1 MTKYKF
7 ISILALLIVLM
18 PFGLKAQGVG
28 IAFEQNISV
37 SQLLEKAKAQ
47 GKMAFIDCYTTWCGP
62 CRKMSK
68 EIFPQKIVGDYFN
81 KHFVSL
87 KLDMEKGEGP
97 NRQKEWDV
105 NAYPTL
111 IFLNSDGSLA
121 FRTVGSMDADKLI
134 AEVKTLM
141 KSHGKSD
148 AQRKWEN
155 GDHSTEVASAYIA
168 ELQKTRQEQAIDQVI
183 SIWALESREV
193 ILHDSTAFKLFITHV
208 SDPHAEVFTYLYS
221 HADELRAQQ
230 GQQAVIKLEEK
241 WKQWCKSFYVFS
253 PENNTTTIDMPKLNA
268 YVEYMKR
275 HGVALADQYAMSY
288 ILPISF
294 VNKDKTSLLNN
305 LRASVDMGFI
315 ATGQRIFFAEEL
327 KKQPTDKKVLREL
340 DNLIKKRKKTV
351 ELHTM

>member
-230 GQQAVIKLEEK
+230 GQQE
-241 WKQWCKSFYVFS
+241 
-253 PENNTTTIDMPKLNA
+253 
-268 YVEYMKR
+268 
-275 HGVALADQYAMSY
+275 ADQVYQDNVHEYEDERDQDGPYEVGAPEHAGVVLKAHESGH
-288 ILPISF
+288 PHT
-294 VNKDKTSLLNN
+294 VPV
-305 LRASVDMGFI
+305 REGI
-315 ATGQRIFFAEEL
+315 ADTFDQRN
-327 KKQPTDKKVLREL
+327 DDR
-340 DNLIKKRKKTV
+340 DGKRKQQGKEENPVNQGPMVLQGREEIDSGNRHQHACHKHGPAGCT
-351 ELHTM
+351 LTA